1 MRSSFELFMWVDEKL
16 GPIISRMVSLK
27 IIPEA
32 RENILRI
39 LRLRFFL

>member
-1 MRSSFELFMWVDEKL
+1 MRSSNCLCGCSEKFEL
-16 GPIISRMVSLK
+16 IISRMVSLK